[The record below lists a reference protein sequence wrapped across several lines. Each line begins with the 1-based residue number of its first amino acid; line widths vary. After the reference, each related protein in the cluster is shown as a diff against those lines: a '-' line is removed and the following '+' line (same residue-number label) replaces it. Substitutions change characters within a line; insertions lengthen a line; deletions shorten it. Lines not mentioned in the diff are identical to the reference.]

1 MESLWNLAQKRQ
13 QPDWQYLDRE
23 TLDEIEKNKPT
34 FGLGA
39 TKVRF
44 IPEDLELIKSLAP
57 HQSWYSEKRI
67 VSSIHGISHALRV
80 MVFALILGR
89 LHQLNNGELKD
100 LIFTASVHD
109 VRRLDDKGD
118 EGHEQRT
125 VSWLEDRPS
134 ELYRI
139 DSKVVSR
146 SIRILKE
153 SGFLTKLLR
162 TADALDRYRLPKI
175 KWWID
180 ENFLE
185 VIPPEYLKSFAF
197 ELMIKS
203 ERKIL
208 NGVDPIE
215 AVISCLI

>member
-13 QPDWQYLDRE
+13 QPDWQYLDSE

-44 IPEDLELIKSLAP
+44 TPEDLELIKFLVP
-57 HQSWYSEKRI
+57 RESWYLEKRI
-67 VSSIHGISHALRV
+67 VSSIHGISHTLRV

-89 LHQLNNGELKD
+89 LHQLNNDELKN
-100 LIFTASVHD
+100 LIFAASVHD

-118 EGHEQRT
+118 GGHEQRA
-125 VSWLEDRPS
+125 VSWLEGRPS

-139 DSKVVSR
+139 DSNVVSR
-146 SIRILKE
+146 SIGILKD
-153 SGFLTKLLR
+153 GGLLTKFLR

-185 VIPPEYLKSFAF
+185 VIPPEYLKTFAF
-197 ELMIKS
+197 ELIVKS

-208 NGVDPIE
+208 NGADPTE